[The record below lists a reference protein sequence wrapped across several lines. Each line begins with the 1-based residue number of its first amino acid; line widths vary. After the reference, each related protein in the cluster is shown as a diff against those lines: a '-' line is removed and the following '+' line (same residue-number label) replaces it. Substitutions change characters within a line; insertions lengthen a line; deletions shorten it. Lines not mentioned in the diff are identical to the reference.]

1 MGVASRIVAN
11 LFRARGALR
20 RQFDPATLIRIQQA
34 IEDGERT
41 HAGEIVFAVESRL
54 SPFEV
59 LQGVDARG
67 RALDAFAQL
76 RVWDTQANTGVLVYV
91 LLAEHRIELV
101 ADRGIH
107 ARVDP
112 AEWRRIGELVAD
124 GFRRDAPADGVVAAV
139 NALHALLRTHF
150 PAPADN
156 PRELP
161 DRPIVL

>member
-1 MGVASRIVAN
+1 MGVASRIAAN

-20 RQFDPATLIRIQQA
+20 RRFDPATLIRIQQA

-107 ARVDP
+107 AR
-112 AEWRRIGELVAD
+112 AGEGEWQRICELVAA

-139 NALHALLRTHF
+139 NALHALLRLHF
-150 PAPADN
+150 PATTDN

-161 DRPIVL
+161 NRPIVL

>member
-1 MGVASRIVAN
+1 MGVASRIAAN

-20 RQFDPATLIRIQQA
+20 RRFDPATLIRIQQA

-107 ARVDP
+107 AR
-112 AEWRRIGELVAD
+112 AGEGEWQRICELVAA

-139 NALHALLRTHF
+139 NALHALLRLHF
-150 PAPADN
+150 PATTDN

>member
-1 MGVASRIVAN
+1 MGLASRFVAN
-11 LFRARGALR
+11 LFRAWGVLR

-107 ARVDP
+107 ARVDTSD
-112 AEWRRIGELVAD
+112 WQRVGGLVAD

-150 PAPADN
+150 PATTDN

>member
-1 MGVASRIVAN
+1 MGGLKRVVAN
-11 LFRARGALR
+11 LFRARGVLR
-20 RQFDPATLIRIQQA
+20 RCFGAPTLIRIQQA
-34 IEDGERT
+34 IADGERT

-54 SPFEV
+54 SPFDV
-59 LQGVDARG
+59 LDGVDARR
-67 RALDAFAQL
+67 RALDAFAGL
-76 RVWDTQANTGVLVYV
+76 RVWDTQDNTGVLVYV

-112 AEWRRIGELVAD
+112 AEWQRIGELVAD